1 MEREVMDFDL
11 LIVGAGPA
19 GLAAAIRAKQ
29 AARAEQREISV
40 CVLEKGARV
49 GAHILSGA
57 VIDPVALTELLPD
70 WRERGAPMTTPVLE
84 NRFSWLGETSCY
96 RLPGAL
102 LPPAMQNRGAYIA
115 SLGELCA
122 WLGEQAEALGVE
134 IYPGFAAVETLHGP
148 GGEVLGVLSGDMGRD
163 AGGSEG
169 PRFVPGAELRA
180 SYTLVAEGARGFLA
194 RDLERRFDLRRGASP
209 QKYGIGIK
217 ELWRVPAQKHRPGL
231 AQHTLGWPLDDATG
245 GSFTYHYGADRVA
258 IGLIV
263 HLDYANPHLSPFDE
277 FQRFKTHP
285 AIRPLLADGECLGY
299 GARAIAEGGLQSLPE
314 LVFPGGALIGCS
326 AGMLDV
332 PRIKGVHNA
341 MKSGMLAAEA
351 VCAALARGRA
361 HDRLDAYPEALRLSW
376 VWRDLAAARN
386 VKPWLSR
393 LGTRGGSALGALE
406 MWLAAFGLAAPWTLR
421 HHKADRDSLMPA
433 ATAKRIVYPK
443 PDGRLT
449 FDRATALAH
458 ANIAHD
464 ARQPCHLRL
473 TNLDIPTPLYDAPEQ
488 RYCPAGVFEIAG
500 EALRINAPNC
510 LHCKTCDIK
519 DPSRNILWT
528 PPEGGSGP
536 NYSGM

>member
-1 MEREVMDFDL
+1 MNFDL

-29 AARAEQREISV
+29 AAQAEKREISV

-57 VIDPVALTELLPD
+57 AIDPVALAELLPG
-70 WRERGAPMTTPVLE
+70 WREQEAPPHIEVAGE
-84 NRFSWLGETSCY
+84 SFSWLGEASSH

-102 LPPAMQNRGAYIA
+102 LPPSMRNRGAYIL
-115 SLGELCA
+115 SLGELCV

-134 IYPGFAAVETLHGP
+134 IYPGFAAAGLLQGRD
-148 GGEVLGVLSGDMGRD
+148 GEVLGVLSGDMGRNAD
-163 AGGSEG
+163 GSEG
-169 PRFVPGAELRA
+169 PRFVPGTEIHAA
-180 SYTLVAEGARGFLA
+180 YTLIAEGARGFLT

-217 ELWRVPAQKHRPGL
+217 ELWRVPAERQRPGF
-231 AQHTLGWPLDDATG
+231 ARHTLGWPLDDATG
-245 GSFTYHYGADRVA
+245 GGSFIYHQGDGRVA
-258 IGLIV
+258 IGLVV

-285 AIRPLLADGECLGY
+285 YIRSLLAGGECLGY

-326 AGMLDV
+326 AGMVNV
-332 PRIKGVHNA
+332 PRMKGVHNA

-351 VCAALARGRA
+351 VSAALASGRA
-361 HDRLDAYPEALRLSW
+361 HDRLDAYPEALRQSW
-376 VWRDLAAARN
+376 VWRDLAVARN

-393 LGTRGGSALGALE
+393 LGTLAGSSMGALE
-406 MWLAAFGLAAPWTLR
+406 MWLAALGLDTPWTLPHR
-421 HHKADRDSLMPA
+421 KADRECLMPA
-433 ATAKRIVYPK
+433 SETRRIKYPK

-449 FDRATALAH
+449 FDRSTALAH
-458 ANIAHD
+458 TGIAHD
-464 ARQPCHLRL
+464 NRQPCHLRL
-473 TNLDIPTPLYDAPEQ
+473 VNPRLDRSRHDAPEQ
-488 RYCPAGVFEIAG
+488 RYCPAGVFGIAG
-500 EALRINAPNC
+500 EAPRVDAQNC

-519 DPSRNILWT
+519 DPSRNIVWT

-536 NYSGM
+536 NYPGM